1 MRSSNRGKC
10 GRRVRQPEEIP
21 NRIRGPD
28 LPSFVRVA
36 TRRSVNAFDPDV
48 KFSPSFFFTFFPIAF
63 RAFELIAR
71 KLRNVI
77 YTEKMNRVIINN
89 LTNLT
94 RSLLSVIRL
103 SFLRDPNPTAGNQIR
118 PQNVNGAT
126 NRNSLFIG
134 FDSLQRKNYLVLKR
148 RKQ

>member
-103 SFLRDPNPTAGNQIR
+103 SFLRDPNPTAGT
-118 PQNVNGAT
+118 QNVNGAT
-126 NRNSLFIG
+126 SRNSLFIG

-148 RKQ
+148 KKQ

>member
-103 SFLRDPNPTAGNQIR
+103 SFLRDPNPTAGT
-118 PQNVNGAT
+118 QNVNGAT

-148 RKQ
+148 KKQ